1 MVLDELAV
9 KINTSQVFMPGTAG
23 LPTLYQKARFEL
35 IENVYLYLQSLSSRY
50 SDMGLEIVET
60 IDQSVKQFEI
70 SLGHLVRFIGTG
82 GAVLIPDGVKFIE
95 DGAFENSAISGV
107 RFPLSRA
114 IERIGKYSFRGCRNL
129 QVVILPIGLV
139 EIGDGCFEGCSSL
152 ERLILPKSIRAIPPH
167 AFSFCGKLKR
177 IIIPP
182 SVEVISNDA
191 FIGTSIREVTLPDKF
206 EEQVPSL
213 FPSASIVHYS
223 RVENE
228 PKIAEKHGQSQL
240 YPAASTSGYNEFKET
255 ECPKSAN
262 ACEVE
267 SQVSVRQNEEPAE
280 QDSVQSGKRE
290 KMVVCPKCCS
300 IVSNYAGVCPRCKAI
315 LSSNRTTN
323 LNTANSQKA
332 SSASWLDEYKKNT
345 LKADSG
351 TSKYHSLQETEMS
364 GDWRRE
370 ELRRSDLRK
379 DEAKIEK
386 VYTSPT
392 SNFYYDYDETDCG
405 PDSLSDSYWDYHGCD

>member
-1 MVLDELAV
+1 MSVAEDEIRRL
-9 KINTSQVFMPGTAG
+9 
-23 LPTLYQKARFEL
+23 
-35 IENVYLYLQSLSSRY
+35 LQLNQ
-50 SDMGLEIVET
+50 E
-60 IDQSVKQFEI
+60 
-70 SLGHLVRFIGTG
+70 
-82 GAVLIPDGVKFIE
+82 A
-95 DGAFENSAISGV
+95 
-107 RFPLSRA
+107 
-114 IERIGKYSFRGCRNL
+114 
-129 QVVILPIGLV
+129 VILPTGVSDEDANILDLLPAGDNV
-139 EIGDGCFEGCSSL
+139 EL
-152 ERLILPKSIRAIPPH
+152 EM
-167 AFSFCGKLKR
+167 
-177 IIIPP
+177 
-182 SVEVISNDA
+182 
-191 FIGTSIREVTLPDKF
+191 
-206 EEQVPSL
+206 
-213 FPSASIVHYS
+213 
-223 RVENE
+223 ENRD
-228 PKIAEKHGQSQL
+228 
-240 YPAASTSGYNEFKET
+240 T
-255 ECPKSAN
+255 
-262 ACEVE
+262 
-267 SQVSVRQNEEPAE
+267 VSVRQNEEPAE

>member
-1 MVLDELAV
+1 M
-9 KINTSQVFMPGTAG
+9 
-23 LPTLYQKARFEL
+23 
-35 IENVYLYLQSLSSRY
+35 
-50 SDMGLEIVET
+50 
-60 IDQSVKQFEI
+60 
-70 SLGHLVRFIGTG
+70 
-82 GAVLIPDGVKFIE
+82 
-95 DGAFENSAISGV
+95 
-107 RFPLSRA
+107 
-114 IERIGKYSFRGCRNL
+114 
-129 QVVILPIGLV
+129 
-139 EIGDGCFEGCSSL
+139 
-152 ERLILPKSIRAIPPH
+152 
-167 AFSFCGKLKR
+167 
-177 IIIPP
+177 
-182 SVEVISNDA
+182 
-191 FIGTSIREVTLPDKF
+191 
-206 EEQVPSL
+206 
-213 FPSASIVHYS
+213 
-223 RVENE
+223 
-228 PKIAEKHGQSQL
+228 
-240 YPAASTSGYNEFKET
+240 
-255 ECPKSAN
+255 
-262 ACEVE
+262 E

-392 SNFYYDYDETDCG
+392 SNFYYDYDEIDCG

>member
-1 MVLDELAV
+1 MALIKCSKCGGKLSTHAIQCPHCGCSMAEAV
-9 KINTSQVFMPGTAG
+9 ATSPNPIKSQSNCAAG
-23 LPTLYQKARFEL
+23 LQEKQT
-35 IENVYLYLQSLSSRY
+35 V
-50 SDMGLEIVET
+50 
-60 IDQSVKQFEI
+60 QSVKQFEI

-167 AFSFCGKLKR
+167 AFSFCGKLKK

-240 YPAASTSGYNEFKET
+240 YPAALTSGYNEFKET

-290 KMVVCPKCCS
+290 KMAVCPKCCS

-351 TSKYHSLQETEMS
+351 TSKYHSLQETEIS